1 MNAYTFIL
9 KSRTLFLLFILSF
22 TMLTGAFS
30 VSAQNIGDYRSIA
43 SGNWTALATWQYY
56 NGTSWVTP
64 TGTNPQG
71 YPGQYAGTGAVSII
85 GGYAVTLNASI
96 TNSITSLTIG
106 DGTFGATIDQ
116 LRIPDQTSYL
126 LSTPVVY
133 IKDDGTV
140 LWESAKGVLKLSANS
155 VISVTGTIDPMP
167 LSVSGVCSA
176 NAKLEIG
183 TNGFANCEGGAVYKF
198 ADINGKGGTINV
210 KAIYQDICIGNILNL
225 SATASG
231 LGSDNAT
238 MTWTGSGPN
247 NYTYTRTFTTTSI
260 SLTDNILLSN
270 LAAGTYSFKVEIKD
284 KLTSANTHYEEFTV
298 IVYPTSVKGTASSD
312 QTICYN
318 TAPAQLSLSGSVG
331 SIQWQSSTDNS
342 AFTNIPLATSATY
355 SPGAL
360 TQTTYFRAVITSGVC
375 SSVTSS
381 TITVTVNP
389 TSVAG
394 SASSDQTICYNTAPN
409 PLSLTGS
416 VGSIQW
422 QSSTDNLSF
431 TDISGATSTN
441 YSPGALTQTTY
452 YKVVVKSGVCSTATS
467 NTVTITVNSA
477 SVAGTASSDQTICYG
492 NSPTVLTLAGYT
504 GSVQWQSSTD
514 NSTFTNI
521 SGATSS
527 TYSPGALTQ
536 TT

>member
-1 MNAYTFIL
+1 M
-9 KSRTLFLLFILSF
+9 
-22 TMLTGAFS
+22 
-30 VSAQNIGDYRSIA
+30 
-43 SGNWTALATWQYY
+43 
-56 NGTSWVTP
+56 
-64 TGTNPQG
+64 
-71 YPGQYAGTGAVSII
+71 
-85 GGYAVTLNASI
+85 
-96 TNSITSLTIG
+96 
-106 DGTFGATIDQ
+106 
-116 LRIPDQTSYL
+116 
-126 LSTPVVY
+126 Y

-527 TYSPGALTQ
+527 TYSPGA
-536 TT
+536 